1 MTSVL
6 FHSFR
11 SSSVLLKFSKIIAND
26 YEISLFCSL
35 SILRRVSS
43 SSAGL
48 KIFYLSYP
56 CSLYSLPLSLIVIIL
71 ASWLRLTLVVKKS
84 KKGISLFN
92 TISNHPLSSRLA
104 DLSSLCLCLATDV
117 LAEYIFFLCCYSSL
131 FVPWLF
137 WFCLFGF
144 FFFYIVALFFFHS
157 SVIWLRA

>member
-11 SSSVLLKFSKIIAND
+11 SSSVLHKFSKIIANG
-26 YEISLFCSL
+26 YEMSLFCSP
-35 SILRRVSS
+35 SILRGVSS

-56 CSLYSLPLSLIVIIL
+56 SSLYSLPLSLIVIIL

-84 KKGISLFN
+84 KKGMSLFN

-104 DLSSLCLCLATDV
+104 DLSSLCLATDV

-137 WFCLFGF
+137 CFSDFAFF